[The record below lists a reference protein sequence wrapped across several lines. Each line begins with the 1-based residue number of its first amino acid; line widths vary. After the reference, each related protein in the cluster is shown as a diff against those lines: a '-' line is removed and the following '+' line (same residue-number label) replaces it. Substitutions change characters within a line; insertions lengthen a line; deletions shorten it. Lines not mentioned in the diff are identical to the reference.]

1 MSAAE
6 TVGDAVPTSPVARP
20 TSRPRSPVSTRF
32 FRSELRLVFGRL
44 RNLAVLAV
52 LAGVPILI
60 AVAVRL
66 SSPDNAEGPA
76 FLSAITE
83 NGLFVSLAAMTVVL
97 PLFLPLA
104 VAVVSGDAIAGE
116 ANLGTLR
123 YLLTVPVRRS
133 RLVAVKYAAIVT
145 FCFAAT
151 LLVGLVGAA
160 IGLALFPAGRVTLL
174 SGTTIS
180 SAEASWRI
188 LLCAAYIG
196 ACMAALGAVGLFV
209 STLTEYPVA
218 AMATTA
224 VLAVTSEILD
234 ALPQV
239 SAIHPY
245 LISHWW
251 LAYGDLLRDPMSFTG
266 PLQGL
271 ASAAVYVVVFGTL
284 AWARFGGKDVSS

>member
-1 MSAAE
+1 MSAVE
-6 TVGDAVPTSPVARP
+6 AVAPVRA
-20 TSRPRSPVSTRF
+20 TSRPRRVVSTRF
-32 FRSELRLVFGRL
+32 LRSELRLVFGRL

-66 SSPDNAEGPA
+66 SSPDSGEGPA
-76 FLSAITE
+76 FLSSITD

-104 VAVVSGDAIAGE
+104 VAVVSGDAVGGE

-123 YLLTVPVRRS
+123 YLLTVPVRRP
-133 RLVAVKYAAIVT
+133 RLLAVKYTAVVA

-151 LLVGLVGAA
+151 LVVGLVGAA
-160 IGLALFPAGRVTLL
+160 IGLALFPAGPVTLL
-174 SGTTIS
+174 SGTTVG

-188 LLCAAYIG
+188 LLCALYIG
-196 ACMAALGAVGLFV
+196 ACMAALGAVGMFV

-218 AMATTA
+218 AMAGTA
-224 VLAVTSEILD
+224 VLAVTSQVLD
-234 ALPQV
+234 ALPQL

-245 LISHWW
+245 LLSHWW
-251 LAYGDLLRDPMSFTG
+251 LAYGDLLRDPMSSTG
-266 PLQGL
+266 PLHGL
-271 ASAAVYVVVFGTL
+271 GSAAAYIAVFGAL
-284 AWARFGGKDVSS
+284 AWARFAGRDVSS

>member
-1 MSAAE
+1 MSAVEAL
-6 TVGDAVPTSPVARP
+6 PTQTGAPARA
-20 TSRPRSPVSTRF
+20 TSRPRRAVSTRF
-32 FRSELRLVFGRL
+32 FRSELRLVFGRI
-44 RNLAVLAV
+44 RNLAVLVV

-66 SSPDNAEGPA
+66 SSPDSAEGPA
-76 FLSAITE
+76 FLSAITD
-83 NGLFVSLAAMTVVL
+83 NGLFVSLTAMTAVL

-104 VAVVSGDAIAGE
+104 VAVVAGDAVAGE

-123 YLLTVPVRRS
+123 YLLTVPVRRT
-133 RLVAVKYAAIVT
+133 RLLVVKYGAVVT

-160 IGLALFPAGRVTLL
+160 IGLALFPAGPVTLL
-174 SGTTIS
+174 SGTTVGS
-180 SAEASWRI
+180 GQASWRI
-188 LLCAAYIG
+188 LLCALYIG
-196 ACMAALGAVGLFV
+196 ACMAALGAVGMFV

-224 VLAVTSEILD
+224 VLAVTSEVLD
-234 ALPQV
+234 ALPQL

-251 LAYGDLLRDPMSFTG
+251 LAYGDLLRDPMSFDG
-266 PLQGL
+266 PLRGL
-271 ASAAVYVVVFGTL
+271 ASVAAYIAVFGAL
-284 AWARFGGKDVSS
+284 AWARFAGRDVSS

>member
-1 MSAAE
+1 M
-6 TVGDAVPTSPVARP
+6 SPVEAA
-20 TSRPRSPVSTRF
+20 TRPRATATPRRVVSTRF
-32 FRSELRLVFGRL
+32 ARSELGLVFGRL
-44 RNLAVLAV
+44 RNLAVLGV
-52 LAGVPILI
+52 LACVPILI

-66 SSPDNAEGPA
+66 SRPGSAEGPA
-76 FLSAITE
+76 FLSAITD
-83 NGLFVSLAAMTVVL
+83 NGLFVSLTALTVVL

-123 YLLTVPVRRS
+123 YLLTVPVRRT
-133 RLVAVKYAAIVT
+133 RLLLVKYGAVVT

-151 LLVGLVGAA
+151 LLVGAVGAG
-160 IGLALFPAGRVTLL
+160 IGLALFPAGRVPSL

-180 SAEASWRI
+180 TGQAAWRI
-188 LLCAAYIG
+188 VLVALYIG
-196 ACMAALGAVGLFV
+196 ACMAALGAVGMFV

-224 VLAVTSEILD
+224 VFAVASEVMD
-234 ALPQV
+234 AVPQL

-245 LISHWW
+245 LISHSW
-251 LAYGDLLRDPMSFTG
+251 LAYGDLLRDPLSFSG

-271 ASAAVYVVVFGTL
+271 RSAVVYVLVFGTL
-284 AWARFGGKDVSS
+284 AWARFGGRDVSS

>member
-1 MSAAE
+1 MSAVE
-6 TVGDAVPTSPVARP
+6 TVATARP
-20 TSRPRSPVSTRF
+20 RRVVSTRF
-32 FRSELRLVFGRL
+32 LRSELRLVFGRL

-52 LAGVPILI
+52 LAAVPVLI

-66 SSPDNAEGPA
+66 SRPDSAEGPP
-76 FLSAITE
+76 FLSSITD
-83 NGLFVSLAAMTVVL
+83 NGLFVSLTAMTVVL

-104 VAVVSGDAIAGE
+104 VAVVSGDAVAGE

-133 RLVAVKYAAIVT
+133 RLLAVKYAAVVA

-160 IGLALFPAGRVTLL
+160 IGLALFPAGRATLL
-174 SGTTIS
+174 SGTTIGTG
-180 SAEASWRI
+180 EASGRI
-188 LLCAAYIG
+188 LLCALYIG
-196 ACMAALGAVGLFV
+196 ACMAALGAVGIFV

-224 VLAVTSEILD
+224 VLAVTSEVLD
-234 ALPQV
+234 ALPQL

-245 LISHWW
+245 LVSHWW

-271 ASAAVYVVVFGTL
+271 ASAAAYIAVFGAL
-284 AWARFGGKDVSS
+284 ARARFAGRDVSG

>member
-1 MSAAE
+1 MSAVEAL
-6 TVGDAVPTSPVARP
+6 PTQTGAPARA
-20 TSRPRSPVSTRF
+20 TSRPRRAVSTRF

-44 RNLAVLAV
+44 RNLAVLVV

-66 SSPDNAEGPA
+66 SGPDNGGGPA
-76 FLSAITE
+76 FLSAITD
-83 NGLFVSLAAMTVVL
+83 NGLFVSLTAMTVVL

-104 VAVVSGDAIAGE
+104 VAVVSGDAVAGE

-123 YLLTVPVRRS
+123 YLLTVPVRRT
-133 RLVAVKYAAIVT
+133 RLLAVKYGAVVT

-160 IGLALFPAGRVTLL
+160 IGLALFPAGPVTLL
-174 SGTTIS
+174 SGTTVGS
-180 SAEASWRI
+180 GQATWRI
-188 LLCAAYIG
+188 FLCALYIG
-196 ACMAALGAVGLFV
+196 ASMAGLGAVGMFV

-224 VLAVTSEILD
+224 VLAVTSEVLD
-234 ALPQV
+234 QLPQL

-251 LAYGDLLRDPMSFTG
+251 LAYGDLLRDPMSFDG
-266 PLQGL
+266 PLRGL
-271 ASAAVYVVVFGTL
+271 GSVAAYIAVFGAL
-284 AWARFGGKDVSS
+284 AWARFAGRDVSS

>member
-1 MSAAE
+1 MSVAE
-6 TVGDAVPTSPVARP
+6 QVPTSVAR
-20 TSRPRSPVSTRF
+20 RPVSTRF
-32 FRSELRLVFGRL
+32 LRSELRLVFGRL

-52 LAGVPILI
+52 LAGVPVLI

-66 SSPDNAEGPA
+66 SRPDQAEGPA
-76 FLSAITE
+76 FLSSITD
-83 NGLFVSLAAMTVVL
+83 NGLFVSLTAMTVVL

-104 VAVVSGDAIAGE
+104 VAVVAGDAIAGE

-133 RLVAVKYAAIVT
+133 RLVAVKYAAVVIY
-145 FCFAAT
+145 CFAAT
-151 LLVGLVGAA
+151 LLVGVVGAA

-174 SGTTIS
+174 SGTTIGT
-180 SAEASWRI
+180 AGASWRI
-188 LLCAAYIG
+188 LLCALYIG

-224 VLAVTSEILD
+224 VLAVSSEVLD
-234 ALPQV
+234 AIPQL

-245 LISHWW
+245 LLSHHW
-251 LAYGDLLRDPMSFTG
+251 LAYGDLLRDPMSGTG

-271 ASAAVYVVVFGTL
+271 GSAAVYIAVFGAL
-284 AWARFGGKDVSS
+284 AWARFGGRDVSG